1 MRHAQTLAEGI
12 HNRALVKSTGL
23 GIALSAKDAHRPTG
37 PTKPLWR
44 KREIVRQERIV
55 EYTTV
60 DETGVM
66 QVCGGVH
73 LLSYSQVYRI
83 FVCVCVCM

>member
-1 MRHAQTLAEGI
+1 MLTKACLSICLSGGQTLREGI
-12 HNRALVKSTGL
+12 HHRALVKSTGL

-66 QVCGGVH
+66 QVGGGAAG
-73 LLSYSQVYRI
+73 
-83 FVCVCVCM
+83 